1 MTPARRPKRLFESAV
16 KAFGR
21 TDAGRWYVRKI
32 SLRADP
38 TLLGLTGGRV
48 SSVYPIPLML
58 LTTTGAKTGLPRT
71 VPLVYLSDDAGLIL
85 VASNSGGEHHPGWY
99 HNLIV
104 DPNVEVVAGDHSG
117 SYAAAEITNLTGRE
131 RTWALVLGM
140 NTGYDVFVARAGR
153 RTIPL
158 IRLRRVLRD
167 RDRDR
172 VLGHRRAPEVEWS

>member
-1 MTPARRPKRLFESAV
+1 MTPARRLKRLFESAV

-21 TDAGRWYVRKI
+21 TDAGRWYVRNI
-32 SLRADP
+32 SLCADP

-48 SSVYPIPLML
+48 SSVYPIPVML

-71 VPLVYLSDDAGLIL
+71 VPLVYLSEDAGLIL
-85 VASNSGGEHHPGWY
+85 VASNLGGEHHPGWY
-99 HNLIV
+99 HNLIAN
-104 DPNVEVVAGDHSG
+104 PNVEVVAGDHSG
-117 SYAAAEITNLTGRE
+117 SYVAAEITNLTGRE

-140 NTGYDVFVARAGR
+140 NAGYDVYVARAGR

-167 RDRDR
+167 RDR